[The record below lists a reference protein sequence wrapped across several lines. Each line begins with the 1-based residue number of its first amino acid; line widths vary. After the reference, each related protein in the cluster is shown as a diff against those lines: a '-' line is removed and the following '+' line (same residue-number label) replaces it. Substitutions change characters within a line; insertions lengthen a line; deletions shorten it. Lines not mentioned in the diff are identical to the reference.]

1 MLFGLVFSSCKDKA
15 GGGGLNF
22 FSLEDDKQF
31 GAQVAAE
38 IENDPATYD
47 ILDSAQNVDAYAYL
61 YAIRDRILNSG
72 KVVHKD
78 DFQWQ
83 LRLIKEDSTLNAF
96 CTPGGYIYVDTGLIM
111 YLDSED

>member
-1 MLFGLVFSSCKDKA
+1 MKYICKVSVFLMLFGLVFSSCKDKA

-61 YAIRDRILNSG
+61 YAILADEI
-72 KVVHKD
+72 V
-78 DFQWQ
+78 DFSSF
-83 LRLIKEDSTLNAF
+83 K
-96 CTPGGYIYVDTGLIM
+96 
-111 YLDSED
+111 